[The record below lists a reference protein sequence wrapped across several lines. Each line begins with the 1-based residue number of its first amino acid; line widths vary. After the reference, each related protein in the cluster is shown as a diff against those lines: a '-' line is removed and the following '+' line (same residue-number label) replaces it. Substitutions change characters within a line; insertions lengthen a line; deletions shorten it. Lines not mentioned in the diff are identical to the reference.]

1 MGHSFLTALKRSQDS
16 NRSTALYTT
25 SRRSGSN
32 YKHPTLRP
40 TSDVG
45 TVGTATPDT
54 MMTLTQ
60 EQLQKLSLLTNDLY
74 YKLIVSPPPPGIK
87 IPTNLYNKLIS
98 ELENALLYLNE
109 LIELK
114 E

>member
-1 MGHSFLTALKRSQDS
+1 MVHTFIKMLKRSRES
-16 NRSTALYTT
+16 NRSNAFAIV
-25 SRRSGSN
+25 SRQSKST
-32 YKHPTLRP
+32 YKHPYVTA

-45 TVGTATPDT
+45 TVTPDT

-98 ELENALLYLNE
+98 ELENALSYLNE